1 MPKYLCLFL
10 NLVTKMQT
18 VPSEAA
24 DVRDYETD
32 TKILTVMA
40 RRTWYLKGIL
50 HLAAVRRSA

>member
-1 MPKYLCLFL
+1 
-10 NLVTKMQT
+10 MQT

-50 HLAAVRRSA
+50 HLAAVSRSAWLQQWNWC